1 MSKPVTSGIQS
12 KLALLRY
19 ELTEIGE
26 FEYSTFGGI
35 VASSYAMCALLL
47 GFAFYC
53 IIRYLYS
60 FEVSFVGYALGACGV
75 VTYLYMARGLA
86 SQKIYRSHSL
96 YWVFQKTVMAFW
108 VGLLFSLTVFFVAEA
123 FSTPPK
129 LPTSLYGV
137 TLGDKMSEDKV
148 KAVTKNTL
156 VLKVPSLNGE
166 MGDKSHLVFVDS
178 KMPKSEVAVTL
189 NEDNEVIRV
198 RVLLKA
204 KNNLLEKKDVSD
216 MISLYK
222 VYKGVTERMGDEDRL
237 FSERLSPVNYN
248 TLPSEWHDG
257 ASQAFFDEGVVKVF
271 KERYWLPKCNDEC
284 VRAFS
289 VHHYESSDDVIH
301 VEIVL
306 QELNAVKAYVEASNM
321 NGQKG
326 TSESETDKRVR
337 EKLDKL
343 FAVSK

>member
-1 MSKPVTSGIQS
+1 MSEPVTSGIQS

-35 VASSYAMCALLL
+35 VAFIYVAYALIL
-47 GFAFYC
+47 GLAFYC
-53 IIRYLYS
+53 IVGYLYS

-108 VGLLFSLTVFFVAEA
+108 VGLLFSLAVFFVAEA

-137 TLGDKMSEDKV
+137 TLGDKMSEDKI

-156 VLKVPSLNGE
+156 VLKVPSVNGE
-166 MGDKSHLVFVDS
+166 VGDKSHLVFVDS
-178 KMPKSEVAVTL
+178 KRPKSEVAVTL
-189 NEDNEVIRV
+189 NEDSEVIRV

-237 FSERLSPVNYN
+237 FPEMLSPVDYN
-248 TLPSEWHDG
+248 ALPSGDYDG
-257 ASQAFFDEGVVKVF
+257 ASQVFFDEEVVEVF
-271 KERYWLPKCNDEC
+271 KERYWVAKCHDEC
-284 VRAFS
+284 IRAFS
-289 VHHYESSDDVIH
+289 VHHYESSDDVVH
-301 VEIVL
+301 VEIIL
-306 QELNAVKAYVEASNM
+306 QDLNAVKAYVEASNM
-321 NGQKG
+321 K
-326 TSESETDKRVR
+326 SKSVSEESERVR
-337 EKLDKL
+337 EKLDKI